1 MVSKENDLALHRIMA
16 HINHGGLLRGVASKC
31 SATDVLGGVVVDD
44 ERQYWME
51 MLRAKRL

>member
-1 MVSKENDLALHRIMA
+1 MVSKENDRALHQIMA
-16 HINHGGLLRGVASKC
+16 HINHGGCYAEWLQNVQQP
-31 SATDVLGGVVVDD
+31 DVLGGVVVDN